1 MLVRAFQEQGAGLR
15 VLDLVD
21 EGVVLLAQIDLV
33 EQPGVAEAV
42 RLEVVE
48 AVHRGA
54 AARQGDALHVPALGP
69 STRPDALLGEHVQ
82 GEGVD
87 ALLVYDDERLALLAH
102 AALELDDLLHLVV
115 RELALALDEPLALLR
130 VRVVE
135 ARGDLGLFVL
145 ERDVA
150 REDVAVGEA
159 LGHVGVPR
167 RVVEHQASHEPGVGP
182 ELVLHGHHL
191 DHVQVDG
198 QTPLVVFVAHRQYGV
213 HDGPGHEVRD
223 LRLELRPERG
233 PRDALEELPRRVLRV
248 HADGARVEDFERLVP
263 REVVALG
270 DDARVH
276 ALADVSFRALQK
288 FARQQHHG
296 RRAVARDFVLRGG
309 GARDHGRRRVHDLH
323 LLQEDGAVLRE
334 LDLARAAHEHLQR
347 SSRPEVRLEDR
358 REPSAGGDVD

>member
-1 MLVRAFQEQGAGLR
+1 MPPPRRTGR
-15 VLDLVD
+15 
-21 EGVVLLAQIDLV
+21 
-33 EQPGVAEAV
+33 
-42 RLEVVE
+42 
-48 AVHRGA
+48 RGA
-54 AARQGDALHVPALGP
+54 
-69 STRPDALLGEHVQ
+69 
-82 GEGVD
+82 
-87 ALLVYDDERLALLAH
+87 
-102 AALELDDLLHLVV
+102 DLLHLVV

-150 REDVAVGEA
+150 REDVAVREA

-198 QTPLVVFVAHRQYGV
+198 QTPLVVFVAHRQDGV

-233 PRDALEELPRRVLRV
+233 PRDALEELPRRILRV

-309 GARDHGRRRVHDLH
+309 GARDHGRRRVP
-323 LLQEDGAVLRE
+323 A
-334 LDLARAAHEHLQR
+334 
-347 SSRPEVRLEDR
+347 
-358 REPSAGGDVD
+358 